1 MSGST
6 SGTRGPSAPRGP
18 GTPDAVAPVAV
29 PPGADALDAKLAG
42 VLGGRTASAF
52 EKAFGIRTVGDLL
65 SHYPRRYA
73 KRGELTA
80 IDKLPLDE
88 NVTIV
93 AEVRDVRERPMRAR
107 RGSLLEVSISD
118 GQGFI
123 SLTFFNQSWRVRE
136 LRPGVRGIFAGKVS
150 DYRGALQ
157 LAHPNYELFG
167 DARGLGADALD
178 ALGDGLADPS
188 ALDDAEAKRWA
199 EMPIPIYPAT
209 ASVASWQIANSV
221 AIVLDAVKGQIADP
235 VPDGV
240 REERRLLTAQR
251 AYELMH
257 RPQKD
262 ADYMRARETLRFHE
276 AFVLQ
281 TALVS
286 QRRAAHAQKTA
297 ARRPKPGGY
306 LERFDASLPFRL
318 TADQQLVG
326 SEIAR
331 DLGGDIPMMRL
342 LQGEVGSGKTLVAV
356 RAMLAVADSGGQSAM
371 LAPTEVL
378 AAQHLRSIVK
388 VLGPDLAAE
397 LVPTLHTGQ
406 LSTAERKK
414 ALLRMVSGQAKLVVG
429 THALL
434 SDVVQFY
441 DLGLVVVDEQHRFGV
456 EQRDT
461 LRQKGATPPHVLVMT
476 ATPIPRTVAMTVFG
490 DLDVSTITELPAGRK
505 GIESFSVPLAEKPG
519 WAGRIWARVAE
530 ELAQGRQAFVVCP
543 AIDPADPVE
552 PADAPENDDDRDRD
566 RGEELDGVRDD
577 LAEARA
583 RRAARAAAASGPAGR
598 AGAGATSAA
607 ASATTPASAKTAA
620 AATRTATAKAATAKA
635 AATPKASTAKTSA
648 AQAAADAPRPP
659 KATVVETLAHLRAL
673 PALAGY
679 RIESLH
685 GRMPSEE
692 KDAIMR
698 AFAAKEIDVLVA
710 TTVIEVGVDVPNA
723 STMVVLDADRFGV
736 SQLHQLR
743 GRVGRGGVPGLCL
756 LVTTAEPETLARERV
771 DAVAAT
777 LDGFE
782 LAEIDLE
789 LRREGDVLGS
799 IQSGGRSSLR
809 LLRVV
814 KDADVIQDARAVAFE
829 IVDADPLLAA
839 HPAIRGALERR
850 LRESEREFL
859 AKN

>member
-6 SGTRGPSAPRGP
+6 PGPSTGAAPSAP
-18 GTPDAVAPVAV
+18 TAPLAV
-29 PPGADALDAKLAG
+29 PPGSDALDAKLSG

-52 EKAFGIRTVGDLL
+52 EKAFGVRTVGDLL
-65 SHYPRRYA
+65 NHYPRRYA

-123 SLTFFNQSWRVRE
+123 SLTFFNQAWRARE

-150 DYRGALQ
+150 NYRGALQ
-157 LAHPNYELFG
+157 LAHPNYELFTA
-167 DARGLGADALD
+167 ARGLGADALD
-178 ALGDGLADPS
+178 ALGDPLADGLADPS

-209 ASVASWQIANSV
+209 ASVASWQVANSV

-235 VPDGV
+235 VPDAV
-240 REERRLLTAQR
+240 RDERRLLTVAR
-251 AYELMH
+251 AYELIH

-286 QRRAAHAQKTA
+286 QRRAAHAVKTSP
-297 ARRPKPGGY
+297 RVPKPGGY

-331 DLGGDIPMMRL
+331 DLAGDIPMMRL

-356 RAMLAVADSGGQSAM
+356 RAMLAVADTGGQSAL

-414 ALLRMVSGQAKLVVG
+414 ALLRMVSGSAKLVVG

-456 EQRDT
+456 EQRDA

-543 AIDPADPVE
+543 AIDPADPVD
-552 PADAPENDDDRDRD
+552 PADAADNDD
-566 RGEELDGVRDD
+566 EPDGDVTGTG
-577 LAEARA
+577 
-583 RRAARAAAASGPAGR
+583 GPG
-598 AGAGATSAA
+598 
-607 ASATTPASAKTAA
+607 TPA
-620 AATRTATAKAATAKA
+620 
-635 AATPKASTAKTSA
+635 
-648 AQAAADAPRPP
+648 APRPP
-659 KATVVETLAHLRAL
+659 KATVVDTLAHLKAL
-673 PALAGY
+673 PVLAGY
-679 RIESLH
+679 RIQALH
-685 GRMPSEE
+685 GRMPSDE

-756 LVTTAEPETLARERV
+756 LVTSAEPDSPARERV
-771 DAVAAT
+771 DAVAST

-799 IQSGGRSSLR
+799 LQSGGRSSLR

-829 IVDADPLLAA
+829 LIDADPALSG